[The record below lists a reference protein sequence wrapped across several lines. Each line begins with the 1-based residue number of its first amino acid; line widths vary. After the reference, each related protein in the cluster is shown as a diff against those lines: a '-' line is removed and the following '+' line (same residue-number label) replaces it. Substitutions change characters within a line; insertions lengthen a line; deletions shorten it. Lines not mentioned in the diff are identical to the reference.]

1 MRFARIIPFLL
12 VAAAGC
18 GDDNSNTRRD
28 AAPQRDSSPDD
39 GDVDDAPPDG
49 PPSGGPRVWVV
60 GDFLTNN
67 HRNAGSFPTGATLPF
82 NPTTPPPVVIPG
94 GTTAEIFFE
103 TSTTFHTNGTKIVYV
118 ADATVPDRNDIYVA
132 NGDGS
137 NPVLVIEGP
146 AVPQTQEFPAVVL
159 SPDGTKVAY
168 LHDAT
173 TDGVYDLYV
182 APTTAS
188 ATGVKVSP
196 DRVGTPAANQD
207 VQSAFSWS
215 PDSKYLAFSGDI
227 DTLDYNEVF
236 VVDTSVASPTRAV
249 ILTRAEITATGR
261 GLSGVLLFDAQSN
274 VFFRAK
280 IDDTAFKLF
289 KSSPTDGTT
298 KTIVTLPM
306 RGDATTPDVGTFGIT
321 PDGSKI
327 VYSADAPTAAAYDLY
342 VANTATPNANT
353 KLTNLT
359 GPGAVSFFSTVSFS
373 PDGTKVAVVADFAA
387 DNVQE
392 PSVIHLD
399 GSATRRLV
407 AVPGTCAG
415 CDANIVQFDPDGTT
429 VWAMGDF
436 LVDNDTQVYKL
447 DSTMTDQTPTL
458 AVDVPVGGDLVNL
471 FVIP

>member
-1 MRFARIIPFLL
+1 MRFVGIIPFVLL
-12 VAAAGC
+12 TASC
-18 GDDNSNTRRD
+18 GDDNNNTRRD
-28 AAPQRDSSPDD
+28 AAPNRDGAPDD
-39 GDVDDAPPDG
+39 GDLDAPPDA
-49 PPSGGPRVWVV
+49 PPGSASRVWVL

-67 HRNAGSFPTGATLPF
+67 RRNAGSFLTDATLPF

-94 GTTAEIFFE
+94 GATAEIFFE
-103 TSTTFHTNGTKIVYV
+103 ASTTFHTNGTKIVYV
-118 ADATVPDRNDIYVA
+118 ADVTVADRNDIYVA
-132 NGDGS
+132 NADGS

-159 SPDGTKVAY
+159 SPDGTKIAY
-168 LHDAT
+168 LHDAV

-182 APTTAS
+182 APTTAG
-188 ATGVKVSP
+188 ATGVRVSP

-207 VQSAFSWS
+207 VQSAFTWS

-236 VVDTSVASPTRAV
+236 VVDTSVAAPTRAV

-274 VFFRAK
+274 VFFRAR
-280 IDDTAFKLF
+280 IDDTDFKLF

-298 KTIVTLPM
+298 KTVVTLPM
-306 RGDATTPDVGTFGIT
+306 RGDASTPDVGTFGIT

-327 VYSADAPTAAAYDLY
+327 VYSADAPTADAYDLY
-342 VANTATPNANT
+342 VANTETPNANT

-373 PDGTKVAVVADFAA
+373 PDGTKVAVVADFAT

-415 CDANIVQFDPDGTT
+415 CDANIVQFDPDNTT
-429 VWAMGDF
+429 VWVMGDF

-458 AVDVPVGGDLVNL
+458 AVDVPTGGDIVSL
-471 FVIP
+471 FVTP